1 MKEAA
6 QKSNDTFGLSVSL
19 LGSIGLGS
27 AIAIARLAYEA
38 GANGLSIAL
47 PRAWLLVF
55 FLLIFCSATG
65 RRFHLPRQITFHCI
79 GAGALMSYL
88 FYGNIAAAE
97 FIPAAVAALLFIVYP
112 PLTTLLAA
120 ALDKRPPSP
129 LKIFATLIAFC
140 GLAVMLGIGFQELDW
155 RGLLLGL
162 SAGCV
167 CAIQLTWVAR
177 ALSGH
182 DPLVTMTQMALV
194 AAIILSIAAV
204 ITGGLQLPTS
214 NVGWCAMLA
223 AAALQAASIPLLYI
237 AIPIIGPERSAVA
250 NNIQPVATIAVAILL
265 VGETL
270 QPGQFV
276 GATMVIGGILLMQ
289 YSAQRANQK

>member
-1 MKEAA
+1 
-6 QKSNDTFGLSVSL
+6 
-19 LGSIGLGS
+19 
-27 AIAIARLAYEA
+27 
-38 GANGLSIAL
+38 
-47 PRAWLLVF
+47 
-55 FLLIFCSATG
+55 
-65 RRFHLPRQITFHCI
+65 
-79 GAGALMSYL
+79 MSYL

-97 FIPAAVAALLFIVYP
+97 FIPAAVAALLFFVYP

-140 GLAVMLGIGFQELDW
+140 GLAVMLGISFQELDW

-204 ITGGLQLPTS
+204 ITGGLQLPVS

-237 AIPIIGPERSAVA
+237 AIEVR
-250 NNIQPVATIAVAILL
+250 Q
-265 VGETL
+265 L
-270 QPGQFV
+270 QH
-276 GATMVIGGILLMQ
+276 
-289 YSAQRANQK
+289 

>member
-1 MKEAA
+1 
-6 QKSNDTFGLSVSL
+6 
-19 LGSIGLGS
+19 
-27 AIAIARLAYEA
+27 
-38 GANGLSIAL
+38 
-47 PRAWLLVF
+47 
-55 FLLIFCSATG
+55 
-65 RRFHLPRQITFHCI
+65 
-79 GAGALMSYL
+79 MSYL

-97 FIPAAVAALLFIVYP
+97 FIPAAVAALLFFVYP

-129 LKIFATLIAFC
+129 LKVFATLIAFC

-194 AAIILSIAAV
+194 AAIILSIATV
-204 ITGGLQLPTS
+204 SPEGCNYLHLMLVGVRCWRLQHYKQ
-214 NVGWCAMLA
+214 
-223 AAALQAASIPLLYI
+223 LQSLFSTLQFQLSDQ
-237 AIPIIGPERSAVA
+237 SAV
-250 NNIQPVATIAVAILL
+250 Q
-265 VGETL
+265 
-270 QPGQFV
+270 
-276 GATMVIGGILLMQ
+276 
-289 YSAQRANQK
+289 